1 MSERI
6 DVLTE
11 INDLIGREPFESFFI
26 VMASGHRYRIEHPA
40 EVFVGDEAIILL
52 PLRGGHSVLRISHLS
67 EVDVPRKK
75 RPRAR

>member
-40 EVFVGDEAIILL
+40 EIFVGDEAIFLL

-75 RPRAR
+75 RSRAR

>member
-6 DVLTE
+6 SVLIE
-11 INDLIGREPFESFFI
+11 INDLIAREPFGSFFI

-40 EVFVGDEAIILL
+40 EVVIGDEAIVLL
-52 PLRGGHSVLRISHLS
+52 PLRGGHSVLRTNYLS